1 MTFFSSDGKFP
12 TRDTRHEKTIARQ
25 WGKQPSIY
33 FPGSFSLSPHASRAP
48 RILSLLQKPSPGAV
62 AITLPRSGWKIL
74 HASRVTHEN
83 TLPGNGV
90 SGLPRLLR
98 PHLRAHSPHHQT
110 RGTRRERMPRPF
122 GSPTSSISPV
132 HHSPP
137 SCEEGI
143 VEDKESIYIN
153 IRVRIRV
160 TRAPACSMRK
170 RTISKKV
177 YYSLR

>member
-1 MTFFSSDGKFP
+1 MTFFSSDGKFH

-62 AITLPRSGWKIL
+62 VITLPRSGWKIL

-98 PHLRAHSPHHQT
+98 PHLRAHSLHHQT
-110 RGTRRERMPRPF
+110 RGTRDAPPA
-122 GSPTSSISPV
+122 SSASPV

-143 VEDKESIYIN
+143 VEDKECIYIN

>member
-1 MTFFSSDGKFP
+1 MTVNSSRETKEENEQDSSVFLN
-12 TRDTRHEKTIARQ
+12 E
-25 WGKQPSIY
+25 
-33 FPGSFSLSPHASRAP
+33 SLASRAP
-48 RILSLLQKPSPGAV
+48 RILSLLQKLLPGAV

-74 HASRVTHEN
+74 HASHVTHEN
-83 TLPGNGV
+83 TLPGDGVNGF
-90 SGLPRLLR
+90 PRLLR

-110 RGTRRERMPRPF
+110 RGTRDERMPLWL
-122 GSPTSSISPV
+122 SSLFNLSS